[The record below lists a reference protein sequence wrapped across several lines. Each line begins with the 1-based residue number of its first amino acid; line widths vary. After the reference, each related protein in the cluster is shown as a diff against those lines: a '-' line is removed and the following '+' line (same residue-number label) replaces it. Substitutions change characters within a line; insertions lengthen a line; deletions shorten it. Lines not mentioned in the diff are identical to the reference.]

1 MGLIN
6 KLLSK
11 LTGGATSSPLQST
24 AALDQQQNTP
34 LATAT
39 INPPVRPAV
48 QISDAE
54 IAERVS
60 EYDFV
65 LTTDLPSLKT
75 SEQWWNED
83 THKRRRRE
91 GSQKAFS
98 WLSPFI
104 SLEIAKLEQLQSSQ
118 EWGPHGAKSIAKELR
133 ALIRER
139 RNPS

>member
-75 SEQWWNED
+75 SEQWWNDD
-83 THKRRRRE
+83 THSFRSFTRNSTGVHRSHR
-91 GSQKAFS
+91 
-98 WLSPFI
+98 
-104 SLEIAKLEQLQSSQ
+104 QL
-118 EWGPHGAKSIAKELR
+118 L
-133 ALIRER
+133 
-139 RNPS
+139 

>member
-6 KLLSK
+6 NLLSK
-11 LTGGATSSPLQST
+11 LTGGAISSPFHPN
-24 AALDQQQNTP
+24 AALDQQQNIP
-34 LATAT
+34 RVSAT
-39 INPPVRPAV
+39 INPTVRPTV
-48 QISDAE
+48 QVSDAE

-104 SLEIAKLEQLQSSQ
+104 SLKIAKLEQLQS
-118 EWGPHGAKSIAKELR
+118 
-133 ALIRER
+133 
-139 RNPS
+139 